1 MDTWV
6 VLATVNKDA
15 EVENRCVDMRARG
28 RGGGMNWETGIDIY
42 TFYLVQF
49 SGSVVSDSLRPHES

>member
-1 MDTWV
+1 M
-6 VLATVNKDA
+6 
-15 EVENRCVDMRARG
+15 DMRARG

-49 SGSVVSDSLRPHES
+49 SGSVVSDSLQPNES